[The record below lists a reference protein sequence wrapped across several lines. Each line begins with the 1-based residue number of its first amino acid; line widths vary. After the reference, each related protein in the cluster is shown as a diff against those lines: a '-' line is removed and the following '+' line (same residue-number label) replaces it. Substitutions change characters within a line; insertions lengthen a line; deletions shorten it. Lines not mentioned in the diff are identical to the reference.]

1 MREPAVLLALAL
13 TLLTACDAGGGGT
26 AADATVITLDGATD
40 EGDGAELDVGQ
51 PDGPLPDGPLP
62 DGPLPD
68 GPLPDAAPPPPSAY
82 CEANGLPVEPWRDE
96 AGGLLFGDTVG
107 DFTAQ
112 TLDGPFTLS
121 ERWSGCE
128 SYVFL
133 VHFPDLRRGGSGPWF
148 GDKLWDSDPLGLI
161 AEGGRNV
168 HYLFVSFE
176 PDPAARVRVIE
187 AMKNRI
193 EVGLALNADPDDAAH
208 FRPRFHFVTDRL
220 TEVEGSVGAWAGD
233 YLEYMFD
240 PESFEDLG
248 DRGRAQAPLPFT
260 FAVDRGQRWD
270 AMDSL
275 NEVVGAPMSWAMAGY
290 ASHYYDYHASLRAR
304 LAETEDETTEVVLL
318 DELVTDRVFVRTVEL
333 PADLSEADTLEVD
346 VAVDCR
352 KRNTYGCSEWDRIA
366 RVSWCADAEC
376 AERREIVR
384 WITPYWRRGL
394 RRWVID
400 ATPFLG
406 LMRAGGA
413 QHFHIE
419 MGPAWERATERHAR
433 IALRL
438 ASRGGPRSEGVT
450 HVFGGGGFGA
460 AYNDRE
466 PVRVAIP
473 AEATRVELVSILS
486 GHGQTDGDNCAEW
499 CDHRHQFAVNGHELP
514 ELRPD
519 DVVGTLRGCALR
531 VVDGVPPGQGGNW
544 APGRAYW
551 CPGLPVDAVRVDVT
565 EHVTPGEEAELTYRG
580 NFRGMEPRGGDIAL
594 NAYLVW
600 YD

>member
-1 MREPAVLLALAL
+1 MSAAQRAAEVVY
-13 TLLTACDAGGGGT
+13 DATVGT
-26 AADATVITLDGATD
+26 DCVKCRRRAAADAAGALEDVKVRLKTQNTLLVQAA
-40 EGDGAELDVGQ
+40 AEPHLWS
-51 PDGPLPDGPLP
+51 PKFPL
-62 DGPLPD
+62 
-68 GPLPDAAPPPPSAY
+68 SAY
-82 CEANGLPVEPWRDE
+82 
-96 AGGLLFGDTVG
+96 
-107 DFTAQ
+107 Q
-112 TLDGPFTLS
+112 TLAL
-121 ERWSGCE
+121 
-128 SYVFL
+128 
-133 VHFPDLRRGGSGPWF
+133 DLENVRR
-148 GDKLWDSDPLGLI
+148 I
-161 AEGGRNV
+161 
-168 HYLFVSFE
+168 
-176 PDPAARVRVIE
+176 
-187 AMKNRI
+187 
-193 EVGLALNADPDDAAH
+193 
-208 FRPRFHFVTDRL
+208 
-220 TEVEGSVGAWAGD
+220 
-233 YLEYMFD
+233 
-240 PESFEDLG
+240 
-248 DRGRAQAPLPFT
+248 
-260 FAVDRGQRWD
+260 
-270 AMDSL
+270 
-275 NEVVGAPMSWAMAGY
+275 
-290 ASHYYDYHASLRAR
+290 
-304 LAETEDETTEVVLL
+304 
-318 DELVTDRVFVRTVEL
+318 
-333 PADLSEADTLEVD
+333 
-346 VAVDCR
+346 
-352 KRNTYGCSEWDRIA
+352 
-366 RVSWCADAEC
+366 
-376 AERREIVR
+376 
-384 WITPYWRRGL
+384 
-394 RRWVID
+394 
-400 ATPFLG
+400 LG

-514 ELRPD
+514 VLRPD